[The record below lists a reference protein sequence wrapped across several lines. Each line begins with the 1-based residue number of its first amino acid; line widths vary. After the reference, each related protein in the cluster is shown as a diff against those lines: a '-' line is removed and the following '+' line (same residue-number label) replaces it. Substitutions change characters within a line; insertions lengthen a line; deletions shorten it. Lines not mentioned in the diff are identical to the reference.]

1 MPEWGTVASLGLG
14 LAALVT
20 ALGSWFKI
28 RADAD
33 TGIGSMALAMV
44 KEVRLDVDKLKV
56 ENKALQAENDQ
67 LRADL
72 DAMQTRLED
81 KDRQITELL
90 DGVATLCTQVRQAGA
105 QPWFVPK
112 KKGEGAI

>member
-20 ALGSWFKI
+20 AIGTWIKI

-33 TGIGSMALAMV
+33 TGIASMALAMV
-44 KEVRLDVDKLKV
+44 KEVRLDVDKLKL

-67 LRADL
+67 LRKDL
-72 DAMQTRLED
+72 DAMQERLED

-90 DGVATLCTQVRQAGA
+90 DGVATLCTQVKQQGM

-112 KKGEGAI
+112 NKGKGGV